1 MDARSP
7 APAAAPRTRVEGALP
22 SAGRPSRNAAGHPR
36 RCCLLEEVRLNSGM
50 IGKIEK
56 AHRYA
61 EERSRFR
68 FSGLAV
74 TVHGDNDDHDVRI
87 EGGSLVCGCDVYRH
101 EAVCA
106 HTMAVERL
114 LAGMLPAPSV
124 AA

>member
-1 MDARSP
+1 M
-7 APAAAPRTRVEGALP
+7 
-22 SAGRPSRNAAGHPR
+22 
-36 RCCLLEEVRLNSGM
+36 NSGM

-61 EERSRFR
+61 EERDRFL
-68 FSGLAV
+68 FSDLVV
-74 TVHGDNDDHDVRI
+74 TIHGDNDDHEVRFNG
-87 EGGSLVCGCDVYRH
+87 EALACGCDFFGH

-114 LAGMLPAPSV
+114 LGGMLRQPV